1 MSQNNQNQ
9 NESKILL
16 IKNFLEEN
24 ENSNENFSLSNENN
38 FNLNIFQNLSSN
50 FNEEERNFH
59 KNKITKIINALIILL
74 NLEKK
79 KLKEKN
85 EKLNKIKN
93 NFLIFK
99 QKEINF
105 LETLK
110 NNFQSK
116 INKKNILE
124 NEIIDLNISGIKEI
138 STTRNTLRKYKN
150 SVLSILFSGKIKLPS
165 FKGKIFIDREP
176 QPFINLINFLRT
188 GKFPIF
194 ENFQEEKLFF
204 DELNFWK
211 ISINNN
217 NNFNLNLFNFD
228 FCLCSNSIKIINNKK
243 IEKNSKK
250 NAIVIINNNFDFY
263 NNFIEFKIKI
273 NKKNSNKKK
282 QILIGLINKNNFN
295 IENLNKNLNKNFN
308 KNFSF
313 SNSFYWDVF
322 NKKLIKTNEFGKK
335 IDDFFGYGCDCENN
349 EFYLGI
355 KFDYV
360 KRNVSF
366 YKNKI
371 CMGIAFNNVDNNL
384 NPFVNLFFQDG
395 FVEIVNENN
404 NNDERIFL

>member
-1 MSQNNQNQ
+1 M
-9 NESKILL
+9 
-16 IKNFLEEN
+16 
-24 ENSNENFSLSNENN
+24 
-38 FNLNIFQNLSSN
+38 
-50 FNEEERNFH
+50 
-59 KNKITKIINALIILL
+59 
-74 NLEKK
+74 
-79 KLKEKN
+79 
-85 EKLNKIKN
+85 
-93 NFLIFK
+93 
-99 QKEINF
+99 
-105 LETLK
+105 
-110 NNFQSK
+110 
-116 INKKNILE
+116 
-124 NEIIDLNISGIKEI
+124 
-138 STTRNTLRKYKN
+138 
-150 SVLSILFSGKIKLPS
+150 
-165 FKGKIFIDREP
+165 
-176 QPFINLINFLRT
+176 
-188 GKFPIF
+188 
-194 ENFQEEKLFF
+194 
-204 DELNFWK
+204 
-211 ISINNN
+211 
-217 NNFNLNLFNFD
+217 FNFD

-295 IENLNKNLNKNFN
+295 IENLNKNFNKNFN
-308 KNFSF
+308 F

-335 IDDFFGYGCDCENN
+335 IDDFFGYGCDCEND

-384 NPFVNLFFQDG
+384 NPFVNLFFQEG
-395 FVEIVNENN
+395 IVEIVNENN